1 MATFMTTG
9 INQSPTYIVEA
20 GVEIADVRGIGI
32 ALDDSGK
39 AILPATEGDP
49 VIGIGILT
57 AGDTEGKVVAGDKF
71 EVQIKDIGVVKAS
84 AAIAAGAA
92 VTVTADGTL
101 ATATSGKFIIGYA
114 MKAATAAGQ
123 MIPVQITKS
132 GYSA

>member
-20 GVEIADVRGIGI
+20 GADIADVRGIGI

-39 AILPATEGDP
+39 AVLPSAGAV

-57 AGDTEGKVVAGDKF
+57 AGDPEGKVAAGDKF
-71 EVQIKDIGVVKAS
+71 EVQIKDIGVCKVS
-84 AAIAAGAA
+84 AAITAGAA
-92 VTVTADGTL
+92 VTVTAEGTL
-101 ATATSGKFIIGYA
+101 APAASGNFIIGYA
-114 MKAATAAGQ
+114 MKSATAAGQ